1 MASVEIGDIDLH
13 TVCLTPSHSHH
24 LVTSTWYFAWQRG
37 TWGHPPWHHK
47 RWFTSVYLIFYGE
60 RESAICIYIYICSLI
75 LAVSVGFFCISHALF
90 HTQLSHTPSLT
101 HNFVTH
107 TIFLCHP
114 PSFTHNFVTDTIFLC
129 HTPSFTHH
137 FVAHNSSHRTC
148 FTS

>member
-1 MASVEIGDIDLH
+1 M
-13 TVCLTPSHSHH
+13 
-24 LVTSTWYFAWQRG
+24 
-37 TWGHPPWHHK
+37 
-47 RWFTSVYLIFYGE
+47 E
-60 RESAICIYIYICSLI
+60 RERERECYMYIYIYIYICSLI

-148 FTS
+148 FTSWSSITSFVFPSFPLPPINICGSLLEEVDLWCFPGLEFVYRIYHNLIYV